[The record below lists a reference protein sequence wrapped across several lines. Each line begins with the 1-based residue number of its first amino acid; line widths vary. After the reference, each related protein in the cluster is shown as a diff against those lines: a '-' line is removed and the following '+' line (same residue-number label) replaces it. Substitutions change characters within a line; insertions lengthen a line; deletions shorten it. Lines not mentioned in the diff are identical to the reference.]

1 LVVTKISRTAKT
13 SLAIDRRKVERA
25 KAILQTTTMAATV
38 DAALDEVIR
47 LGARRRL
54 MDRILR
60 QGGIGPNPVELDE
73 LRGRAD

>member
-1 LVVTKISRTAKT
+1 LNVRKISRRDKT
-13 SLAIDRRKVERA
+13 SLAIDRQKVDRA

-60 QGGIGPNPVELDE
+60 QGGIGPNPAELHE
-73 LRGRAD
+73 LRRRAD